1 MEILDEV
8 LKEYDEYDYNVYTKD
23 DVITALS
30 KETVS
35 AEDYKALLSPAA
47 MDFLEPM
54 AKRAKRKQ

>member
-35 AEDYKALLSPAA
+35 AEDYKALLSPAGQWPK
-47 MDFLEPM
+47 EQ
-54 AKRAKRKQ
+54 KRKQ